1 MSKLPYEAA
10 ESVVE
15 ETYDI
20 VFFSGD
26 GDNSYIEWW
35 SN

>member
-20 VFFSGD
+20 VLFSG
-26 GDNSYIEWW
+26 GDNSYIDWW
-35 SN
+35 FN